1 MNKKMILVGVAALV
15 GCFVF
20 ASFDKKTLAQQK
32 EEIAEAAKAQLDAYR
47 LELETACTD
56 SVNAEA
62 TRQYNQ
68 WVEEENA
75 KPAVGG
81 KKRVVKK
88 ATPTGPKVDPLP
100 ETTPPPATTDPK
112 KSKMEG
118 TGNSEEKA
126 AKMSGQSN
134 TDQKKSKMQK
144 ANGGN

>member
-1 MNKKMILVGVAALV
+1 MA
-15 GCFVF
+15 
-20 ASFDKKTLAQQK
+20 ASFSLLSTKNTGSAK

-81 KKRVVKK
+81 KCGEK

-112 KSKMEG
+112 
-118 TGNSEEKA
+118 A
-126 AKMSGQSN
+126 I
-134 TDQKKSKMQK
+134 
-144 ANGGN
+144 